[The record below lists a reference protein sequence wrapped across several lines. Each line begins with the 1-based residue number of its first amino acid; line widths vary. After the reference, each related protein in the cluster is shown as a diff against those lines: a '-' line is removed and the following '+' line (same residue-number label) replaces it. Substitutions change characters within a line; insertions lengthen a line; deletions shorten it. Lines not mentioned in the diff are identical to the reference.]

1 MDKQIRLIYKY
12 LKTFLLLLIL
22 CPSFPLFSQN
32 DTLNVK
38 PNNIGGYIDVGIL
51 NIFSEPED
59 EASVYIDDVLVGYTP
74 FQKKIAVGEH
84 KLCIRKEN
92 YYDYNEVITMSET
105 KMVKKVRLDL
115 MFGYIK
121 ISSTPVGAM
130 VYINDKETSLMTPC
144 MTGKISHG
152 PTEISLK
159 LNEYQ
164 TFDTVIDVAENS
176 VSRLHVNLQKS
187 DLYNNIA
194 EDEYYDQLYADT
206 VMLSMLLVSDY
217 LSSQINDSANS
228 LKDRKK
234 KIGKTDLADD
244 ERPAAKLKK
253 EKPARAMKE
262 YKLGSSI
269 WIKAGSG
276 LSGLWNINDF
286 NFPDRYDFSCPTF
299 YGGMQYSYRF
309 NRFFSIGID
318 LVYSRIGYKD
328 SYSIADNQYVDNFKI
343 NAIDIPVLAKFYFLK
358 NGFGPV
364 IEIGP
369 ILNYK
374 ANYIMTRNPGNGK
387 PETIKSSYNALNYG
401 ATAGIGCDFR
411 ISDVVFT
418 VNVRTIMELMSVF
431 ENVNHNM
438 FHVQIGLGV
447 KVY

>member
-1 MDKQIRLIYKY
+1 MDKQIRLIYRC
-12 LKTFLLLLIL
+12 LKTFLLLLLL

-32 DTLNVK
+32 DTLNVNPK
-38 PNNIGGYIDVGIL
+38 NIDGYIDVGIL

-84 KLCIRKEN
+84 KLCIRKEH

-121 ISSTPVGAM
+121 ISSTPAGAM

-152 PTEISLK
+152 PTKISLK

-164 TFDTVIDVAENS
+164 TFDTVVDVAENS
-176 VSRLHVNLQKS
+176 VSRLNVNLQKS

-194 EDEYYDQLYADT
+194 KDEYYNQLYADT
-206 VMLSMLLVSDY
+206 VRLSMLLVSDY

-228 LKDRKK
+228 VKK
-234 KIGKTDLADD
+234 KNEKTDLADD
-244 ERPAAKLKK
+244 ERPAAKPQKV
-253 EKPARAMKE
+253 KPAREMKD
-262 YKLGSSI
+262 YKSGSSI

-276 LSGLWNINDF
+276 LSGLCNINDF
-286 NFPDRYDFSCPTF
+286 NFSDRYDFSCPTF

-309 NRFFSIGID
+309 NRFFAIGVD

-328 SYSIADNQYVDNFKI
+328 SYFIADNQYVDNFKI

-358 NGFGPV
+358 NGLGPV

-374 ANYIMTRNPGNGK
+374 ANYIMIRNPGNGK
-387 PETIKSSYNALNYG
+387 PETIKASYNALNYG

-418 VNVRTIMELMSVF
+418 VNVRTIMELTSVF

-438 FHVQIGLGV
+438 FHVQVGLGV
-447 KVY
+447 KIY